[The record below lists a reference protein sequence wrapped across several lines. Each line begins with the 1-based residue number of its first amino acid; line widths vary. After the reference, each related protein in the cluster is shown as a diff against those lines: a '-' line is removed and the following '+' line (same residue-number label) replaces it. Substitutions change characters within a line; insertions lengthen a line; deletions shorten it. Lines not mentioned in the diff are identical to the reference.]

1 MATPGYRALI
11 ENAGSIAVSS
21 TPQELAAIIQKTLD
35 DVSADHPGI
44 RPAAG
49 PVKQHDST
57 LRGGHHD
64 DDATDALTRR
74 QYLAAAGAGVLA
86 LGLGATRRRRG
97 AETIRQG
104 YQTNIWGMPTYYL
117 MKSGYL
123 EKHGIAV
130 EEFAVPSGNLTMQ
143 QMVARQ
149 VDLGTYAGQSFIIG
163 NDKGG
168 LIAIAL
174 IEHVGKTA
182 RITTRK
188 DLNITKVEQLR
199 GLKIANQTGSSVG
212 NVFVDTIMPQ
222 HGLKKGD
229 YQEVRMDVNN
239 MVAALAAKTV
249 DAMVNVEPYNVIAV
263 ADGIGTDLMD
273 FSGVDPMPVF
283 MAATPDF
290 VEKKPD
296 TVIAY
301 LKAWL
306 DVGAGLQ
313 EQSEKGRRRH
323 LRVLH
328 RQGLQDVAR
337 HLRRRRCRASRSI
350 PAFPAISSPTCR
362 SRPKS
367 CCKDKKITA
376 IPDWS
381 KALRPDFMEKAA
393 PALTARSVDTSRHG
407 RLVPTIRQSFPNRQT
422 LMPQC
427 RMPS

>member
-1 MATPGYRALI
+1 
-11 ENAGSIAVSS
+11 
-21 TPQELAAIIQKTLD
+21 
-35 DVSADHPGI
+35 
-44 RPAAG
+44 
-49 PVKQHDST
+49 
-57 LRGGHHD
+57 
-64 DDATDALTRR
+64 
-74 QYLAAAGAGVLA
+74 VLA
-86 LGLGATRRRRG
+86 LSLGSTRG
-97 AETIRQG
+97 VAAPETIKQG

-123 EKHGIAV
+123 EKHNLAA

-163 NDKGG
+163 SAKGG

-182 RITTRK
+182 RVTTRK
-188 DLNITKVEQLR
+188 DLNITKVEELR

-263 ADGIGTDLMD
+263 ADGIGNDLID

-283 MAATPDF
+283 MAATPEF
-290 VEKKPD
+290 VQQKPD

-306 DVGAGLQ
+306 DVAQDFKNNPKKVADVIYGFYADKGYKISLDVFATALSRVEVSPGFPGDLKPYMQ
-313 EQSEKGRRRH
+313 EQAEI
-323 LRVLH
+323 LL
-328 RQGLQDVAR
+328 
-337 HLRRRRCRASRSI
+337 
-350 PAFPAISSPTCR
+350 
-362 SRPKS
+362 
-367 CCKDKKITA
+367 KDKKIDA
-376 IPDWS
+376 IPDWT
-381 KALRPDFMEKAA
+381 KALRPDFMER
-393 PALTARSVDTSRHG
+393 ARSG
-407 RLVPTIRQSFPNRQT
+407 A
-422 LMPQC
+422 
-427 RMPS
+427 

>member
-1 MATPGYRALI
+1 MI
-11 ENAGSIAVSS
+11 
-21 TPQELAAIIQKTLD
+21 
-35 DVSADHPGI
+35 
-44 RPAAG
+44 
-49 PVKQHDST
+49 KQPS
-57 LRGGHHD
+57 
-64 DDATDALTRR
+64 LTRR
-74 QYLAAAGAGVLA
+74 QYLAASGAGVLA
-86 LGLGATRRRRG
+86 LGLGSTRG
-97 AETIRQG
+97 VAAPETIKQG

-123 EKHGIAV
+123 EKHNLAA

-163 NDKGG
+163 SAKGG

-182 RITTRK
+182 RVTTRK

-239 MVAALAAKTV
+239 MVAALAAKMV

-263 ADGIGTDLMD
+263 ADGIGSDLID

-283 MAATPDF
+283 MAATPEF
-290 VEKKPD
+290 VQQKPD

-306 DVGAGLQ
+306 DVAQDFKNDPKKVADVIYGFYADKGYKISLDVFATALSRVEVSPGFPGDLKPYMQ
-313 EQSEKGRRRH
+313 EQAEI
-323 LRVLH
+323 LL
-328 RQGLQDVAR
+328 
-337 HLRRRRCRASRSI
+337 
-350 PAFPAISSPTCR
+350 
-362 SRPKS
+362 
-367 CCKDKKITA
+367 KDKKIDA
-376 IPDWS
+376 IPDWT
-381 KALRPDFMEKAA
+381 KALRPDLMER
-393 PALTARSVDTSRHG
+393 ARSG
-407 RLVPTIRQSFPNRQT
+407 A
-422 LMPQC
+422 
-427 RMPS
+427 